1 MVISLALHSSFCS
14 KYTKNWLF
22 DYRKRKYDQKRMK
35 IQKHSDVMYI
45 TRNGETIQLKS
56 MLILSIISGGLLLYL
71 NVTPFMTY
79 TSNKI
84 LNNVSYSHK
93 VDFLTTEK
101 LAGFKMKSWQV
112 FKQKVG
118 RFYPKNRV
126 PPLVQKFIAGLSA
139 RWM

>member
-1 MVISLALHSSFCS
+1 
-14 KYTKNWLF
+14 
-22 DYRKRKYDQKRMK
+22 MK

-45 TRNGETIQLKS
+45 TRNGKTIQLKN
-56 MLILSIISGGLLLYL
+56 MLILSIIKGGLLLYL
-71 NVTPFMTY
+71 NGTPFMTY

-84 LNNVSYSHK
+84 LKNVSYSHK

-126 PPLVQKFIAGLSA
+126 PPPNSKIHSRPEKAHV
-139 RWM
+139 

>member
-1 MVISLALHSSFCS
+1 
-14 KYTKNWLF
+14 
-22 DYRKRKYDQKRMK
+22 
-35 IQKHSDVMYI
+35 
-45 TRNGETIQLKS
+45 
-56 MLILSIISGGLLLYL
+56 
-71 NVTPFMTY
+71 MTY

-84 LNNVSYSHK
+84 LKNVSYSHK

-126 PPLVQKFIAGLSA
+126 PPLIQKFIAGLYIDA
-139 RWM
+139 NRVEKLVGKM

>member
-1 MVISLALHSSFCS
+1 
-14 KYTKNWLF
+14 
-22 DYRKRKYDQKRMK
+22 MK

-56 MLILSIISGGLLLYL
+56 MLILSIIRGGLLLYL

-126 PPLVQKFIAGLSA
+126 PPLIQKFIAGLTIFRVVSQ
-139 RWM
+139 

>member
-1 MVISLALHSSFCS
+1 
-14 KYTKNWLF
+14 
-22 DYRKRKYDQKRMK
+22 MK

-45 TRNGETIQLKS
+45 TKRQND
-56 MLILSIISGGLLLYL
+56 SIEKYLNIEHNKGGRLLLYL
-71 NVTPFMTY
+71 NGTPFMTY

-112 FKQKVG
+112 FEQKVG

-126 PPLVQKFIAGLSA
+126 PPLIQKFIAGLT
-139 RWM
+139 

>member
-1 MVISLALHSSFCS
+1 MKIWPKANENTKAFRCNVH
-14 KYTKNWLF
+14 YTKRRNDSIEKYVNIEHNNW
-22 DYRKRKYDQKRMK
+22 
-35 IQKHSDVMYI
+35 
-45 TRNGETIQLKS
+45 
-56 MLILSIISGGLLLYL
+56 GLLLYL

-126 PPLVQKFIAGLSA
+126 PPPNSKIHSRPGRNRISNRILKSTAERIIS
-139 RWM
+139 RIES